1 MTYFLTSIER
11 NINDYLSFFT
21 FSVKKLI
28 ALYNS
33 EMSSASQIMFNILV
47 YNHFT
52 LYYLTS
58 IARYVKDG
66 SSARKIVNWLSSVAL
81 FKSHLCFPPTKG
93 PKLMDKQLGS
103 I

>member
-1 MTYFLTSIER
+1 
-11 NINDYLSFFT
+11 
-21 FSVKKLI
+21 
-28 ALYNS
+28 
-33 EMSSASQIMFNILV
+33 MSSASQKILNILL

-81 FKSHLCFPPTKG
+81 FKSHLCFPPTKHITQHSTG
-93 PKLMDKQLGS
+93 PLSRDFLTPDHVILHCS
-103 I
+103 VFNWFLEYDVAAVAVCE